1 MCSLKNTLQSR
12 IIEDEYD
19 ADDHYSAHAEI
30 NWDEQPGQVQGRT
43 PFQGLKKNGLD
54 DIKNSRFLSYL
65 LSSNSLNLLSL
76 LRMSSTSTTF
86 LLATITST
94 LTSDTLVTCFTSTV
108 QLPNC
113 RRRRRN
119 VMMEEIHA
127 LPQGRPD
134 VLVVPSQILP

>member
-1 MCSLKNTLQSR
+1 MKWN
-12 IIEDEYD
+12 
-19 ADDHYSAHAEI
+19 
-30 NWDEQPGQVQGRT
+30 EQPEQAQGRT

-86 LLATITST
+86 LLATVTST
-94 LTSDTLVTCFTSTV
+94 LISDTLVTCFTSTIS
-108 QLPNC
+108 LSTC

-119 VMMEEIHA
+119 VMMEEDA
-127 LPQGRPD
+127 LPQGRPT